1 MIEVWAPKLRDP
13 HLATGSF
20 AVNVD
25 GGVFF
30 LCGECNE
37 IKELSKDGTLV
48 NEWGEEGTGHGQFKD
63 PRGIAAGPTNEI
75 YVADTG
81 NHRIQKFRA
90 LVKA

>member
-1 MIEVWAPKLRDP
+1 MIEGWAPELRDL
-13 HLATGSF
+13 HLETGSF

-30 LCGECNE
+30 LCGGCNE
-37 IKELSKDGTLV
+37 VKELSKDGNLV
-48 NEWGEEGTGHGQFKD
+48 DEWGEEGTGPRQFKG
-63 PRGIAAGPTNEI
+63 PRGIAAGPANEI

-90 LVKA
+90 SAKA

>member
-1 MIEVWAPKLRDP
+1 MWAPKLRDP

-25 GGVFF
+25 GDVFF

-37 IKELSKDGTLV
+37 VKGLSKDGNLV
-48 NEWGEEGTGHGQFKD
+48 NEWGEEGAGPGQFD
-63 PRGIAAGPTNEI
+63 GPMGIAAGPTNEI